1 VTEPSVPIAG
11 TDVVAVEPDLPEFAP
26 RLTVDTCARLRCRS
40 HPGETPHDEGFLD
53 AGGVSCA
60 RVVCG
65 SEHDDPDENVL
76 GWYVVPRLA

>member
-1 VTEPSVPIAG
+1 MTEPRFPIIG
-11 TDVVAVEPDLPEFAP
+11 TDVVITEPTLPEFTP
-26 RLTVDTCARLRCRS
+26 RLTAGTCTRLRCRA
-40 HPGETPHDEGFLD
+40 HPGQTPHDEGFVD

-76 GWYVVPRLA
+76 GWYVVPRLS